1 MANKQS
7 AVIDEER
14 AETAAPAAPP
24 KRSPSPTKP
33 KRLPPYAVILENDDL
48 HTYPYVMEMLQRVF
62 GKSLEDAFVLTRQVD
77 EEGEAQVWTGQ
88 KEVAEFKRDQVRGFG
103 PDLYARKPVKFPL
116 GVRIEPLPQ

>member
-1 MANKQS
+1 MAEQT
-7 AVIDEER
+7 
-14 AETAAPAAPP
+14 TATVEAPP
-24 KRSPSPTKP
+24 RVRPAPGKP
-33 KRLPPYAVILENDDL
+33 KLLPPYAVILENDEL

-62 GKSLEDAFVLTRQVD
+62 GKSIEDAFLLTQQVD

-88 KEVAEFKRDQVRGFG
+88 KEVAEFKRDQVRGYG